1 MITCFNRDKEGVC
14 LAFNEAQ
21 CCPEC
26 SARIRTVDEK
36 INLLVCLLVKA
47 QAKKDKRKL
56 EEELDAARMVKA
68 AQNAGKMEGW
78 MSCYL
83 EDLHRGEKGGASE
96 SDSNRKTSLK
106 QLMKDNRPVGVKPT
120 KAQQEEYKAA
130 LHDFEEKVGEKM
142 EKLGRTS
149 LSHSKVN
156 SYTGVPICFSDHGMG
171 MCNGQR
177 SARGTLSKDCR
188 ECPYLREESKW
199 PGNVD

>member
-14 LAFNEAQ
+14 LAFNVAQ

-36 INLLVCLLVKA
+36 INLLTCLLAKA

-56 EEELDAARMVKA
+56 EEELDAARKVKA
-68 AQNAGKMEGW
+68 AQKEGKLEGW

-96 SDSNRKTSLK
+96 SDSNRKTGLK
-106 QLMKDNRPVGVKPT
+106 QLMKDNRAIETKPT
-120 KAQQEEYKAA
+120 KEQQAEYKEA
-130 LHDFEEKVGEKM
+130 LQEFEEEHGKL
-142 EKLGRTS
+142 EKLGRIS

-177 SARGTLSKDCR
+177 SAKGTLSKDCR
-188 ECPYLREESKW
+188 ECPYLREGSK
-199 PGNVD
+199 

>member
-14 LAFNEAQ
+14 LAFNVAQ

-36 INLLVCLLVKA
+36 INLLTCLLAKS

-56 EEELDAARMVKA
+56 EEELDAARKVKA
-68 AQNAGKMEGW
+68 AQKEGKLEGW

-106 QLMKDNRPVGVKPT
+106 QLMKDNRDIETKPT
-120 KAQQEEYKAA
+120 KEQQAEYKET
-130 LHDFEEKVGEKM
+130 LQEFEEEHGKL

-149 LSHSKVN
+149 LSHSKVD

-177 SARGTLSKDCR
+177 SAKGTLSKNCR
-188 ECPYLREESKW
+188 ECPYLREGSK
-199 PGNVD
+199 

>member
-14 LAFNEAQ
+14 LAFNVAQ

-36 INLLVCLLVKA
+36 INLLTCLLARA

-56 EEELDAARMVKA
+56 EEELDAARKVKA
-68 AQNAGKMEGW
+68 AQDEGKLEGW

-96 SDSNRKTSLK
+96 SDSNRKTGLK
-106 QLMKDNRPVGVKPT
+106 QLMKDNRAIET
-120 KAQQEEYKAA
+120 KSTKEQQAEYKEA
-130 LHDFEEKVGEKM
+130 LQEFEGEHGKL

-177 SARGTLSKDCR
+177 SARETLSKDCR
-188 ECPYLREESKW
+188 ECPYLREGSK
-199 PGNVD
+199 

>member
-14 LAFNEAQ
+14 LAFNVAQ

-36 INLLVCLLVKA
+36 INLLTCLLAKA

-56 EEELDAARMVKA
+56 EEELDAARKVKA
-68 AQNAGKMEGW
+68 AQKEGKLEGW

-96 SDSNRKTSLK
+96 SDSNRKTGLK
-106 QLMKDNRPVGVKPT
+106 QLMKDNRAIET
-120 KAQQEEYKAA
+120 KLTKEQQAEYKEA
-130 LHDFEEKVGEKM
+130 LQEFEEKHGKL

-149 LSHSKVN
+149 LSHSKIN

-188 ECPYLREESKW
+188 ECPYLREGSK
-199 PGNVD
+199 

>member
-1 MITCFNRDKEGVC
+1 MVTCFNRDKEGEC
-14 LAFNEAQ
+14 LAFKVTQ

-36 INLLVCLLVKA
+36 INLLVCLLAKA
-47 QAKKDKRKL
+47 QSRKVRKKL
-56 EEELDAARMVKA
+56 EEELDAARKVKA
-68 AQNAGKMEGW
+68 AQREGKLEGW

-96 SDSNRKTSLK
+96 SDSNRKTGLK
-106 QLMKDNRPVGVKPT
+106 QLMKDNRAIETKPT
-120 KAQQEEYKAA
+120 KEQQAEYKEA
-130 LHDFEEKVGEKM
+130 LQEFEEEHGKL

-149 LSHSKVN
+149 LSHSKIN

-177 SARGTLSKDCR
+177 SAKGTLSKDCR
-188 ECPYLREESKW
+188 GCPYLREGSK
-199 PGNVD
+199 

>member
-1 MITCFNRDKEGVC
+1 MITCFNRDKNGEC
-14 LAFNEAQ
+14 LAYKGAE

-36 INLLVCLLVKA
+36 INLLVCLLAKA

-56 EEELDAARMVKA
+56 EDELDDARKVKA
-68 AQNAGKMEGW
+68 AQDAGKLEDW

-96 SDSNRKTSLK
+96 SDSNRKTGLK
-106 QLMKDNRPVGVKPT
+106 QLMKDNRPVDVKPN
-120 KAQQEEYKAA
+120 KAQQEEYKEA
-130 LHDFEEKVGEKM
+130 LAEFEEKHGKL

-156 SYTGVPICFSDHGMG
+156 SYTGVPICFSDHGLG
-171 MCNGQR
+171 HCNGQR
-177 SARGTLSKDCR
+177 SAKGTLSKDCR
-188 ECPYLREESKW
+188 ECPYLREGSK
-199 PGNVD
+199 

>member
-1 MITCFNRDKEGVC
+1 MITCFNRDKEGEC
-14 LAFNEAQ
+14 LAFNVAQ

-26 SARIRTVDEK
+26 PARIRTVDEK
-36 INLLVCLLVKA
+36 INLLTCLLVKA

-56 EEELDAARMVKA
+56 EEELDDARKVKA
-68 AQNAGKMEGW
+68 AQKEGKLEGW

-96 SDSNRKTSLK
+96 SDSNRKTGLK
-106 QLMKDNRPVGVKPT
+106 QLMKDNRAIETKPT
-120 KAQQEEYKAA
+120 KEQQAEYKKA
-130 LHDFEEKVGEKM
+130 LQEFEEEHGKL

-149 LSHSKVN
+149 LSHSKIN

-177 SARGTLSKDCR
+177 SAKGTLSKDCR
-188 ECPYLREESKW
+188 ECPYLREGSK
-199 PGNVD
+199 

>member
-1 MITCFNRDKEGVC
+1 MVTCFNRDKEGVC
-14 LAFNEAQ
+14 LAFNVAQ

-36 INLLVCLLVKA
+36 INLLVCLLSKA
-47 QAKKDKRKL
+47 QAKKDRRKL
-56 EEELDAARMVKA
+56 EEELEA
-68 AQNAGKMEGW
+68 AQLVKEAIKAKKLEGW

-96 SDSNRKTSLK
+96 SDSNRKTSMK

-156 SYTGVPICFSDHGMG
+156 SYTGEPICFIDAGGGYCKGQYMG
-171 MCNGQR
+171 SGKL
-177 SARGTLSKDCR
+177 AKDCKT
-188 ECPYLREESKW
+188 CPWLKDR
-199 PGNVD
+199 VT